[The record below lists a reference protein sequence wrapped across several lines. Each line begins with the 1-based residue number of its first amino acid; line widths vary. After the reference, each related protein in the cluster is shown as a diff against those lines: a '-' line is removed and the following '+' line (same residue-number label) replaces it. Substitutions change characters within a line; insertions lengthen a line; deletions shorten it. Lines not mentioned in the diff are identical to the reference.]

1 MEDVQNKLDTRGIEI
16 HRVGVKDVHL
26 PVLIAT
32 KDGAFQQVLGKFT
45 VAALLPRQY
54 KGTHMSRFMEVLVEW
69 GEKPISGRELKL
81 MLTEVKKRLNA
92 PTADISLEFR
102 YFIPVTAPVSGQKAP
117 LDYPC
122 RFWGRLSEEG
132 YEFLLSAEVPVLSLC
147 PCSKAIS
154 RYGAHNQRTVIKADV
169 RCHPG
174 TYLWLEDLVPC
185 LQAQGSSCIYPVL
198 KREDEKYVTEE
209 AYEHPKFVED
219 ILRDSVLALRQE
231 KKIAWFRLEV
241 ESFESIHN
249 HSAFAFY
256 EETLASGHQ
265 ELNGQKRQSSPAG

>member
-1 MEDVQNKLDTRGIEI
+1 MEDVQSKPDERGIEI
-16 HRVGVKDVHL
+16 QRVGVKEVHL

-32 KDGAFQQVLGKFT
+32 KHGAFQQVLGKFT

-54 KGTHMSRFMEVLVEW
+54 KGTHMSRFMEVLVDW

-81 MLTEVKKRLNA
+81 MLMEIKKRLNA
-92 PTADISLEFR
+92 PSADISLNFR
-102 YFIPVTAPVSGQKAP
+102 YFIPVAAPVSGLKAP

-122 RFWGRLSEEG
+122 RFWGRLSDQG
-132 YEFLLSAEVPVLSLC
+132 YEFLLSVEVPVLSLC

-174 TYLWLEDLVPC
+174 TSLWIEDLVPC
-185 LQAQGSSCIYPVL
+185 LQAQGSSSIYPVL

-209 AYEHPKFVED
+209 AYDHPKFVED
-219 ILRDSVLALRQE
+219 ILRDSVLALRW
-231 KKIAWFRLEV
+231 KDNIAWFRLEV

-256 EETLASGHQ
+256 EETKDSGHQ
-265 ELNGQKRQSSPAG
+265 EVNGQKRQSSPAE